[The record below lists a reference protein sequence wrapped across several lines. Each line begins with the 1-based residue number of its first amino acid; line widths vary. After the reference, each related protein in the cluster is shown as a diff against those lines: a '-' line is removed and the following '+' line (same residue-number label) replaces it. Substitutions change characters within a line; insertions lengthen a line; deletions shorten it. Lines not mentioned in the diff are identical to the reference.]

1 MATPLPLTSPSAP
14 AGSSFSMA
22 TPLSSALYPTSVSLC
37 GGSASAVALSSD
49 EFQALGLQVVT
60 KLCRQLLESGFPVL
74 HFYTLN
80 LAHVVNSVLKELGLG
95 ADSQARRALPWRQSM
110 CAGREKESV
119 RCGTAAITVACM
131 VAASTRL
138 CPIFTFVCFPLP
150 NTISFLCRP
159 IFWANRPK
167 TYIARTESWDK
178 YPEGQW
184 GTQPP
189 LFTQLSET
197 ELGEAYPM
205 CSVEE
210 RRAMW
215 GDNLLSVKDVYK
227 TFARYV
233 SGGRLACR
241 LPSAEYTRQE

>member
-131 VAASTRL
+131 VAALDPAVSRFHL
-138 CPIFTFVCFPLP
+138 CLFP
-150 NTISFLCRP
+150 
-159 IFWANRPK
+159 
-167 TYIARTESWDK
+167 
-178 YPEGQW
+178 
-184 GTQPP
+184 PP
-189 LFTQLSET
+189 QHHLFPVQAYL
-197 ELGEAYPM
+197 LGESSQDVHRTNGVVGQVPGG
-205 CSVEE
+205 SVGHT
-210 RRAMW
+210 AAA
-215 GDNLLSVKDVYK
+215 VHTAV
-227 TFARYV
+227 
-233 SGGRLACR
+233 
-241 LPSAEYTRQE
+241 